1 MSGRHL
7 VPAGL
12 ALLGLVAVISAV
24 LDPGPG
30 PLHTLRAVATI
41 GFLLVG
47 PGWALTALLRP
58 RDLAERAV
66 VAVGAGVALCIVVGQ
81 AMVVTTAW
89 APVVALVVLVVLSV
103 PVLVRQA
110 VDLDARNPA

>member
-1 MSGRHL
+1 MTGERL

-12 ALLGLVAVISAV
+12 AVLGALAAATALADVAHPLRLVA
-24 LDPGPG
+24 
-30 PLHTLRAVATI
+30 TVAF
-41 GFLLVG
+41 GLVG

-66 VAVGAGVALCIVVGQ
+66 VAIGTGVALAIVVGQ

-89 APVVALVVLVVLSV
+89 HPVGALLVLVVLAV
-103 PVLVRQA
+103 PVLVAQA
-110 VDLDARNPA
+110 VGPRGPRRAAA

>member
-1 MSGRHL
+1 MSGERL

-12 ALLGLVAVISAV
+12 AVLGALAAVSALVDVAH
-24 LDPGPG
+24 
-30 PLHTLRAVATI
+30 PLRLVSTVAF
-41 GFLLVG
+41 GLVG

-66 VAVGAGVALCIVVGQ
+66 VAVGAGVALALVVGQ

-89 APVVALVVLVVLSV
+89 HPVGALLVLVVLAV
-103 PVLVRQA
+103 PVLVVQA
-110 VDLDARNPA
+110 LGSRGTRRAVA

>member
-1 MSGRHL
+1 MTGRHL

-12 ALLGLVAVISAV
+12 AVLGLVAVLSAL

-30 PLHTLRAVATI
+30 PLHTVRVVATI
-41 GFLLVG
+41 AFLLVG
-47 PGWALTALLRP
+47 PGWALTAMLRP

-81 AMVVTTAW
+81 TMVVTTLW
-89 APVVALVVLVVLSV
+89 QPVAALVVLVVLSV

-110 VDLDARNPA
+110 VDLDGRDTA